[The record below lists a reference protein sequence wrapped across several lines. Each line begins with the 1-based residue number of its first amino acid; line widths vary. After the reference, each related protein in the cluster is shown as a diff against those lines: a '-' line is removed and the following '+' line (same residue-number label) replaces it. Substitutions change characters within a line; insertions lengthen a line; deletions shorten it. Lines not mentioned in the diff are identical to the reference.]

1 MENENFAESIKKEQL
16 LLLYD
21 NLIDDACNLY
31 NAYKVIHNSIISR
44 INKNIVQDI
53 MKLKL
58 NQSKELINLYNK
70 LSCRKY
76 VNKKMNY
83 DKKYRLAQMFAKE
96 SNHGEV
102 LNYIYANT
110 MDYDIKHMIQKIIND
125 ENLILFKL
133 LYLQS
138 LFGINWEADNK

>member
-1 MENENFAESIKKEQL
+1 MDKKASSEFIEREQL
-16 LLLYD
+16 LLLYE
-21 NLIDDACNLY
+21 NLIDEGYNLCTG
-31 NAYKVIHNSIISR
+31 YKAMHNKIISH
-44 INKNIVQDI
+44 INRNIVQDI
-53 MKLKL
+53 MKSKI
-58 NQSKELINLYNK
+58 NQCNESINLYNK